1 MKISTIITC
10 YNQENFLEET
20 LNSIANQTYPNW
32 ECIVIDDGSTDGSAQ
47 IVKRRQEEDSRFFYF
62 YKKNA
67 GVSAARNNGLTKIT
81 GDFIQFLD
89 ADDTLQPTKFEESIK
104 LFECEKYDI
113 VITNFYEMK
122 DGKERSPFC
131 DLTKYSF
138 TYKNVLLQWD
148 IDFNIPIHCFIF
160 STKII
165 ENLHFEQVLRA
176 KEDWIMWINVFK
188 RNPKVAFVNKPL
200 AMYRLHNQ
208 NTTQNKALVEKN
220 TEVALAYILKNETLY
235 FDEFFQKVINKYKEK
250 IAKIQ
255 QRPWY
260 KKVFYALIGK
270 E

>member
-62 YKKNA
+62 YQKNA

-104 LFECEKYDI
+104 LFECGKYDI

-122 DGKERSPFC
+122 DGKERS
-131 DLTKYSF
+131 T
-138 TYKNVLLQWD
+138 VLPIRMFYYNGILILIFLYIVLFFLQ
-148 IDFNIPIHCFIF
+148 
-160 STKII
+160 
-165 ENLHFEQVLRA
+165 R
-176 KEDWIMWINVFK
+176 
-188 RNPKVAFVNKPL
+188 
-200 AMYRLHNQ
+200 
-208 NTTQNKALVEKN
+208 
-220 TEVALAYILKNETLY
+220 
-235 FDEFFQKVINKYKEK
+235 
-250 IAKIQ
+250 
-255 QRPWY
+255 
-260 KKVFYALIGK
+260 
-270 E
+270 